1 MQLSNKKKQAKY
13 HYDQGKHLLPYAPQ
27 NRRKRLLFCKHS
39 CLLLS
44 ASLYVRA
51 IEFND
56 KSKMLVGEIGFDYHI
71 MVTFNCSHLT
81 PDEMPRCRSLLEHLT
96 AP

>member
-1 MQLSNKKKQAKY
+1 MIKVNICCHTLRKQEEAPPLLQTQLS
-13 HYDQGKHLLPYAPQ
+13 
-27 NRRKRLLFCKHS
+27 
-39 CLLLS
+39 LLLS

-51 IEFND
+51 IEYND

-81 PDEMPRCRSLLEHLT
+81 PDEMP
-96 AP
+96 